1 MNNQDLEAMGITQEV
16 KSEFNINNNKILKKQ
31 MKQEKKDKAKMLHYG
46 LVEENEVTQNMKYEY
61 MVKSFIDEDN
71 GETDPLMLEKLINNY
86 ARQGWRLKQIYT
98 NELGKN
104 STGVGIGGIGSQVN
118 STMERT
124 FIIFERE
131 IVLNPIF
138 NINK

>member
-46 LVEENEVTQNMKYEY
+46 IVEENEVTQNMKYEY
-61 MVKSFIDEDN
+61 MIKSFIDEDN

-118 STMERT
+118 STIERT